1 MDRGSGATRRAAK
14 HARAQCPERPSE
26 QDAETAGLTPGT
38 LAWRDG
44 GGWVPTAGNDIFV
57 RERAGRRDL
66 PLLLFL
72 HGYPSSSYDWRHG
85 LQRLGGRRLILFDFL
100 GFGLSAKPREPVYS
114 LLTQADIVEAIATHF
129 AAERVTLLAH
139 DMGSSVATELLAR
152 DLQGRLPFELV
163 SVLLFNAS
171 LVLERASLLIGQKLL
186 RSRLGPVTARLTNEF
201 AFRRAFGKVFSD
213 QHPLGDQE
221 AADQWAL
228 LAYNNGHRL
237 LDRLIFYLH
246 ERVTY
251 APRWKGALR
260 DWPGRLELGWAD
272 LDPICTEAVLR
283 AVLELRP
290 HAPVTR
296 LRGLGHYPQLED
308 PQRSFQPIER
318 LASAT

>member
-1 MDRGSGATRRAAK
+1 M
-14 HARAQCPERPSE
+14 P
-26 QDAETAGLTPGT
+26 GLTPRT

-44 GGWVPTAGNDIFV
+44 GSWMPIAGNEIFIH
-57 RERAGRRDL
+57 ERAGRQEL

-72 HGYPSSSYDWRHG
+72 HGFPSSSYDWRHG
-85 LQRLGGRRLILFDFL
+85 LQRLGERRLIMFDFL
-100 GFGLSAKPREPVYS
+100 GFGLSAKPRERAYS
-114 LLTQADIVEAIATHF
+114 LITQADIVEAIVAQSG
-129 AAERVTLLAH
+129 AQRVTLIAH

-152 DLQGRLPFELV
+152 DLEGRLPFELA

-171 LVLERASLLIGQKLL
+171 LVLERANLLMGQKLL
-186 RSRLGPVTARLTNEF
+186 RSRLGPLATRLTTEYT
-201 AFRRAFGKVFSD
+201 FRRTFGKVYSD
-213 QHPLGDQE
+213 HHPLGDQE

-251 APRWKGALR
+251 ASRWKGALR
-260 DWPGRLELGWAD
+260 DWPERLELAWAQ
-272 LDPICTEAVLR
+272 LDPICTEAVLQ
-283 AVLELRP
+283 AVLELR

-296 LRGLGHYPQLED
+296 LPGLGHYPQLED
-308 PQRSFQPIER
+308 PDQAFQAIER